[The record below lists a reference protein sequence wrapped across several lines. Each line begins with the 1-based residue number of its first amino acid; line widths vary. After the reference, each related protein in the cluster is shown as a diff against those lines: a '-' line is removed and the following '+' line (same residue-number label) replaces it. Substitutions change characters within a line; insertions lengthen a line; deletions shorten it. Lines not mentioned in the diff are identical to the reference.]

1 MPSSPRLASSTCK
14 SFVSAILLPV
24 WNDRSRVISYCSE
37 VAKADDGSDP
47 ERGVREA
54 EQRKKENMVVNERLD
69 PYSARFEV
77 RESRQDRLKR
87 AVREEWEI
95 EGIVRDRSWVVLR
108 TRCEAVT
115 GEWNNIAPIPD
126 DLNATN
132 QLK

>member
-1 MPSSPRLASSTCK
+1 MAR
-14 SFVSAILLPV
+14 
-24 WNDRSRVISYCSE
+24 
-37 VAKADDGSDP
+37 ADDGNDP

-54 EQRKKENMVVNERLD
+54 EQRRKQDMVVNERLD

-87 AVREEWEI
+87 AIREEWEI
-95 EGIVRDRSWVVLR
+95 EGIVRARSWTVLR

-115 GEWNNIAPIPD
+115 GEWNDVAPIPED
-126 DLNATN
+126 VNTTN